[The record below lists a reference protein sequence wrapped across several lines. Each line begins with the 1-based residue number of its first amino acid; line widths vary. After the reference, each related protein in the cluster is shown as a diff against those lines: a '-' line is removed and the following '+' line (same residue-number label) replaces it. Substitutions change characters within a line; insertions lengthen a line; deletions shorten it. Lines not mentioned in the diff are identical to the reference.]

1 MANASLLEVTNIET
15 CYGLSQVLFGMSLA
29 VAPGEMVTLMGRN
42 GMGKTTTVRS
52 IMGLTPAI
60 TGSIR
65 FDGNEIRGLPAYQV
79 AKLGI
84 GLVPEGRQVFPNL
97 TARENLVATAANR
110 SSAAE
115 PWTLDKVCALFPRL
129 AERTANLA
137 NQLSGGEQQMLS
149 IARALL
155 LNPTLIMLDEATEGL
170 APLIHDEI
178 WACLDRIRA
187 EGISILVVDKDIR
200 ALIPLAQRH
209 YVIHKGEICWSGT
222 SEQLEQSRAE
232 LDRYITL

>member
-1 MANASLLEVTNIET
+1 MSAILSVSDLHSG
-15 CYGLSQVLFGMSLA
+15 YGKKQILHGITLA
-29 VAPGEMVTLMGRN
+29 VGAGEVVSLMGRN
-42 GMGKTTTVRS
+42 GMGKTTSLRT
-52 IMGLTPAI
+52 IMGLTRARNGRVEFHGEDITRASPDAI
-60 TGSIR
+60 SQR
-65 FDGNEIRGLPAYQV
+65 
-79 AKLGI
+79 GI
-84 GLVPEGRQVFPNL
+84 GYVPEGRGIFPNL
-97 TARENLVATAANR
+97 TVYENLIMSAR
-110 SSAAE
+110 SGRWSLARVYE
-115 PWTLDKVCALFPRL
+115 LFPRL
-129 AERTANLA
+129 NERKSNWG

-170 APLIHDEI
+170 APLIQDEI

-187 EGISILVVDKDIR
+187 DGISILVVDKDIR
-200 ALIPLAQRH
+200 ALMPLAQRH